1 MQPEKIRAI
10 VDFPQPTTAKKL
22 LRFHGMCVW
31 YSSFIK
37 NFASI
42 ASPLY
47 KLLKKGISFKW
58 GLEQEQ
64 AFQALKLALCKE
76 VTLTGVDY
84 NYPLY
89 IRTDACDVG
98 LGAVLIQMVDGFER
112 VIYFASKS
120 LTPAEKRLSTPDKE
134 CLAIVWAINKFK
146 DFLWG
151 EEFTVLTDNDALS
164 YLKTQHKNRR
174 LTRWSHE
181 IEEWGCKIMHI
192 KGTHNVVANCLSRA
206 PVSPTPEELDHL
218 DGARDC
224 YTPIFTAFVA
234 NGFLERLK
242 SAQKEDSDVKL
253 LVGKL
258 TNPPLA
264 MEDSSHSILSHK
276 ERDVPLKYCMQNDIL
291 HRKVL
296 SFRKSA
302 QNSRN
307 IAILPSPS
315 SSNEAENAGPL
326 NLKTRVSQVEVISS
340 GPSQNDEARNAGPSN
355 SRVHTPN
362 QRLNSVQ
369 DTLSN
374 LSVNPVNNSVSN
386 SGARTLTSSQEYILV
401 PVLPLSLR
409 KEILHMFHDA
419 TEAGHMGVRKTQ
431 LAIKHRF
438 FWDCMNKDIHEYVRS
453 CTKCQGFKIERA
465 KPKGFLGH
473 VPQANA
479 VFENIFIDF
488 IGPYPASRYR
498 RNKYCLV
505 VVDQLSNWVELFPM
519 TVDNGKNVVNV
530 LENQIFCRFGTPKT
544 IISDSGSHFVNRN
557 MESMCKEWSIRHVT
571 LSAYHP
577 NPNRAK
583 RTNQDLV
590 RMIGTYIEESHSNWD
605 THIQKFALVLRSM
618 INDTT
623 GFSPALLNLG
633 REIAYPIDRALQVN
647 PSNVDISK
655 LATEL
660 PEFLKEIISFV
671 KSNVEFVHNKN
682 KRYFDAKRRDVEFQ
696 VGEKVW
702 IRNHQLSDAS
712 KNISKKFLPNWLGPY
727 QILKKNFDTYIIDV
741 DSFLVP
747 KRHIWDLK
755 PYIERKNKFPDR
767 KLPISLRNIQKNLPP
782 QIPIQ
787 RHLRENAE
795 EQNSYCGSCE
805 SAPMQTSSQLR
816 KQNFSVA
823 KKSFL
828 QEFGTIRPPPRHPE
842 FIKYRKRLNQMSIFP
857 IRNHQLL
864 DPVIKWR
871 ISPEMSRVYQ
881 CNDNPNFKYIDNQN
895 AMIEMCNVLKNQV
908 EIAIDTEFESNMFYH
923 DCIALI
929 QISTHET
936 DYIIDPYVVFPHV
949 KPLLEPILTN
959 VNIAK
964 IVFSENDMYA
974 LDRDFPVAILH
985 SIAMLSLVE
994 PFGIAFISTVIP
1006 LDYLAR
1012 FLQEL
1017 KSKEC
1022 FNTTNEYRQLQIFGI
1037 LYNIMNAKV
1046 IFSVFLIG
1054 GSIEV
1059 TGGVVILIKLRSLVP
1074 LEFIGIVG
1082 LVVITCAPG
1091 FLLMVK
1097 VGGQIHHKFGLV
1109 LLKWKDLGEFKLHHN
1124 SKWLKRFV
1132 RSASHIK
1139 IR

>member
-1 MQPEKIRAI
+1 MQPEKIRAL

-64 AFQALKLALCKE
+64 AFQALKLALCEE

-89 IRTDACDVG
+89 IRTDACVVG
-98 LGAVLIQMVDGFER
+98 LGTVLIQMVDGFER

-134 CLAIVWAINKFK
+134 CLATVWAINKFK

-181 IEEWGCKIMHI
+181 IEEWDCKIMHI
-192 KGTHNVVANCLSRA
+192 KGTHNVVADCLSRA

-264 MEDSSHSILSHK
+264 MEDSSHSVLSHK
-276 ERDVPLKYCMQNDIL
+276 EKDISLKYCMENGIL

-307 IAILPSPS
+307 VAILPSPS
-315 SSNEAENAGPL
+315 SSNEAENEGPL
-326 NLKTRVSQVEVISS
+326 NLKTRVSQVEVVSS

-369 DTLSN
+369 NTLSN
-374 LSVNPVNNSVSN
+374 FSVNNSFSN
-386 SGARTLTSSQEYILV
+386 SGARTPTSAQEYILV

-431 LAIKHRF
+431 LAIKRRF
-438 FWDCMNKDIHEYVRS
+438 FWDCMNKDIHEYVKS
-453 CTKCQGFKIERA
+453 CTKCQEFKIERA

-498 RNKYCLV
+498 RDKYCLA

-519 TVDNGKNVVNV
+519 TVDNVYG
-530 LENQIFCRFGTPKT
+530 
-544 IISDSGSHFVNRN
+544 
-557 MESMCKEWSIRHVT
+557 
-571 LSAYHP
+571 
-577 NPNRAK
+577 
-583 RTNQDLV
+583 
-590 RMIGTYIEESHSNWD
+590 RM
-605 THIQKFALVLRSM
+605 
-618 INDTT
+618 
-623 GFSPALLNLG
+623 
-633 REIAYPIDRALQVN
+633 
-647 PSNVDISK
+647 
-655 LATEL
+655 
-660 PEFLKEIISFV
+660 
-671 KSNVEFVHNKN
+671 
-682 KRYFDAKRRDVEFQ
+682 
-696 VGEKVW
+696 
-702 IRNHQLSDAS
+702 
-712 KNISKKFLPNWLGPY
+712 
-727 QILKKNFDTYIIDV
+727 
-741 DSFLVP
+741 
-747 KRHIWDLK
+747 
-755 PYIERKNKFPDR
+755 
-767 KLPISLRNIQKNLPP
+767 
-782 QIPIQ
+782 
-787 RHLRENAE
+787 
-795 EQNSYCGSCE
+795 
-805 SAPMQTSSQLR
+805 
-816 KQNFSVA
+816 
-823 KKSFL
+823 
-828 QEFGTIRPPPRHPE
+828 
-842 FIKYRKRLNQMSIFP
+842 
-857 IRNHQLL
+857 
-864 DPVIKWR
+864 
-871 ISPEMSRVYQ
+871 
-881 CNDNPNFKYIDNQN
+881 
-895 AMIEMCNVLKNQV
+895 
-908 EIAIDTEFESNMFYH
+908 
-923 DCIALI
+923 
-929 QISTHET
+929 
-936 DYIIDPYVVFPHV
+936 
-949 KPLLEPILTN
+949 
-959 VNIAK
+959 
-964 IVFSENDMYA
+964 
-974 LDRDFPVAILH
+974 
-985 SIAMLSLVE
+985 
-994 PFGIAFISTVIP
+994 
-1006 LDYLAR
+1006 
-1012 FLQEL
+1012 L
-1017 KSKEC
+1017 KSK
-1022 FNTTNEYRQLQIFGI
+1022 TPIAGR
-1037 LYNIMNAKV
+1037 AKALLRRRENKTFPSPKSLSCKNSAQFVHHHV
-1046 IFSVFLIG
+1046 I
-1054 GSIEV
+1054 
-1059 TGGVVILIKLRSLVP
+1059 R
-1074 LEFIGIVG
+1074 
-1082 LVVITCAPG
+1082 
-1091 FLLMVK
+1091 
-1097 VGGQIHHKFGLV
+1097 
-1109 LLKWKDLGEFKLHHN
+1109 N
-1124 SKWLKRFV
+1124 S
-1132 RSASHIK
+1132 
-1139 IR
+1139 